1 MRFHSILNDPVVTG
15 KYFFLDTKRH
25 HLTLRFGLEKKPLFS
40 ERYQGTRNIPKRWHY
55 LFGKRLSW
63 RYDRRKP

>member
-40 ERYQGTRNIPKRWHY
+40 ERTQGTMGIRQKWHY
-55 LFGKRLSW
+55 LFGKRISW
-63 RYDRRKP
+63 RHERKY